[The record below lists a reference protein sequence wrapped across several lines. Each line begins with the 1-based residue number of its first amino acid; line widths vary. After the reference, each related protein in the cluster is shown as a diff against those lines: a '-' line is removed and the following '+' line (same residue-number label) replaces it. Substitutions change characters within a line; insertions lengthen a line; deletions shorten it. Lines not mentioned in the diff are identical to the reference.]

1 MKKNKLNRV
10 SLIIDINFDDFVKDV
25 FDDDKFKNLFLAS
38 NFFWKYMIYVVPISR
53 EKVDKDSFSIT
64 VYDNTYWS
72 NWNIFFYRSPEDKTI
87 IASPPSLLNLKLFSY
102 WFYPMLK
109 ILKKRI
115 NRNYE
120 DHSP

>member
-53 EKVDKDSFSIT
+53 EKVDKDSF
-64 VYDNTYWS
+64 
-72 NWNIFFYRSPEDKTI
+72 
-87 IASPPSLLNLKLFSY
+87 
-102 WFYPMLK
+102 
-109 ILKKRI
+109 
-115 NRNYE
+115 
-120 DHSP
+120 